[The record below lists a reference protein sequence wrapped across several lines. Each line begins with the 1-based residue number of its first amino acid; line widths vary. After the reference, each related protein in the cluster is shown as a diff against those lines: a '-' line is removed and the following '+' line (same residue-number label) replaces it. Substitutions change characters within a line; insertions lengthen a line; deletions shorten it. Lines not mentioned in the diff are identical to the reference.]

1 MSVLHDTI
9 SMNSRHALSQ
19 SYYSNQNSVLHMQ
32 DSFFFSKMSPGA
44 LVLNELPIS
53 TREELYM
60 TVLFKIHS
68 DQIQEDLDIINKE
81 K

>member
-1 MSVLHDTI
+1 
-9 SMNSRHALSQ
+9 
-19 SYYSNQNSVLHMQ
+19 
-32 DSFFFSKMSPGA
+32 MSPGA